1 MGLIELAASFA
12 REKHGAGKPRKFSN
26 EPYFEHP
33 DAVAKRLKGLLDS
46 DLKSGKLSQDEYDAI
61 IAAAYLHDVVE
72 DCDVPI
78 QEIEERFGG
87 NVAEMVGELTS
98 DKKAIIAMMRRKK
111 MDKHQAKGIY
121 LTEEINHMSPH
132 TRQIKLADREH
143 NVQELAVLD
152 KIKEHQAW
160 VHGYSHETWYI
171 LNHIAF
177 TPNSIEQE
185 LISSIRTL
193 IAPFLDDRIR

>member
-1 MGLIELAASFA
+1 MGLIERAAAFA

-33 DAVAKRLKGLLDS
+33 DAVAKRLQGLLDS
-46 DLKSGKLSQDEYDAI
+46 DLKSGKLTQDEFDAI

-72 DCDVPI
+72 DCGVPI
-78 QEIEERFGG
+78 KEISERFGS

-152 KIKEHQAW
+152 KIKEHRDW
-160 VHGYSHETWYI
+160 VHGYSRETQYI
-171 LNHIAF
+171 LDHIAF
-177 TPNSIEQE
+177 SPNCIEQE
-185 LISSIRTL
+185 LISSIGKL
-193 IAPFLDDRIR
+193 IAPFTSEIQ

>member
-1 MGLIELAASFA
+1 MGLIERAAEFA
-12 REKHGAGKPRKFSN
+12 KEKHGAAKPRKFSG

-33 DAVAKRLKGLLDS
+33 EAVAKRLQGLLDG
-46 DLKSGKLSQDEYDAI
+46 DLKSGKLPQDEYDAI

-78 QEIEERFGG
+78 HEIEERFGSTVVKM
-87 NVAEMVGELTS
+87 VAELTS

-111 MDKHQAKGIY
+111 IDKHQAKGIY
-121 LTEEINHMSPH
+121 LSEEINHMSPH

-143 NVQELAVLD
+143 NVQELAELD
-152 KIKEHQAW
+152 KVKEHRLW
-160 VHGYSHETWYI
+160 VHGYSRETQYI
-171 LNHIAF
+171 LDHIAF

-185 LISSIRTL
+185 LMLSIGKL
-193 IAPFLDDRIR
+193 IAPFLNE